1 MSGGYYSVDV
11 TDTVSVLVMSN
22 EYFDEDADDSV
33 YDGEPNEQLD
43 WLEWK
48 LSSARADGRKY
59 IIAGHVYPGARYHS
73 TQMWHSDYNER
84 YF

>member
-33 YDGEPNEQLD
+33 YDGEPNE
-43 WLEWK
+43 
-48 LSSARADGRKY
+48 
-59 IIAGHVYPGARYHS
+59 
-73 TQMWHSDYNER
+73 
-84 YF
+84 

>member
-33 YDGEPNEQLD
+33 YDGEPNEQLS

-48 LSSARADGRKY
+48 LSSARAYGRKY

-73 TQMWHSDYNER
+73 TQMWH
-84 YF
+84 